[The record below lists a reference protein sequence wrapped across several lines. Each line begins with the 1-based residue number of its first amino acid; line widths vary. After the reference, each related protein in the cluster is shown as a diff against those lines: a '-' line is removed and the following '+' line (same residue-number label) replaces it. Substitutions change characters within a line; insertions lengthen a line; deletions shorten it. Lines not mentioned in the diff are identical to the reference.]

1 MAKGTSEGTQTVA
14 NTDLIAKMYELFGK
28 GDMEGIKTDVFHPDI
43 VWHMPGHH
51 PLSGNMQGADSVIA
65 FFGALFQMGIR
76 VDNAHFGELDD
87 GTVIERHMGHGELNG
102 EEIPLPTCTSYE
114 IVDGKIHSVQVHSAV
129 QHDVD
134 RLMWGR
140 VPLKDIPDRLA

>member
-1 MAKGTSEGTQTVA
+1 MNTSGSTPKGFAWASRLAPLAAIALALPLVTSEGKAQA
-14 NTDLIAKMYELFGK
+14 
-28 GDMEGIKTDVFHPDI
+28 P
-43 VWHMPGHH
+43 
-51 PLSGNMQGADSVIA
+51 
-65 FFGALFQMGIR
+65 R
-76 VDNAHFGELDD
+76 FGEAKTAQGRIQSLTTAPMGEVDGAVLDD

-140 VPLKDIPDRLA
+140 VPLKDIPARLA